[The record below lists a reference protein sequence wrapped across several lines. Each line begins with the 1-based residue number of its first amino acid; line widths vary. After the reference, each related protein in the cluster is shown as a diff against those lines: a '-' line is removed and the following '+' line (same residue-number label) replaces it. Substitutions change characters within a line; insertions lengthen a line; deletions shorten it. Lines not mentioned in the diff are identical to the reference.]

1 MKHYNKSEIM
11 KRAWELNRTEDMPIS
26 EAMKKAWHEQRTFKE
41 KIVLYLKSLW
51 KQVKIAIF

>member
-11 KRAWELNRTEDMPIS
+11 RRAWEINRTEKISLS

-41 KIVLYLKSLW
+41 KLIMYLKSLL
-51 KQVKIAIF
+51 KQVKTAIF

>member
-11 KRAWELNRTEDMPIS
+11 KRAWELNRTEDIPIS

-41 KIVLYLKSLW
+41 KRIQNRCIHQTSS
-51 KQVKIAIF
+51 I